1 MVTLCWMNELTIRR
15 VTVLGAGRE
24 GGALATHLTNL
35 GFSVSLLDASSQ
47 LAAEGME
54 AARFSLYVPERAG
67 EVRVA
72 GLGDPASGLEES
84 DWVID
89 AFPDRLQTKQEMYAA
104 VVPRLRPDAV
114 LTTCSSS
121 LPLAELAKALPES
134 VTSRFLAASFALPI
148 TERAL
153 VEVRSGPLTDSA
165 LTSAFS
171 RFLLD
176 GVARRPIA
184 LRDNPAG
191 LIARYGVWCL
201 CLAAHAAEKLRLD
214 VEDVDAITSL
224 FLGSSLFQ
232 AIDAYGLDEIRDIAA
247 NLQAGLP
254 QDRGIRYLAL
264 PNSFVGLLARGWTG
278 DRAGRGFYRRE
289 GRDRLAL
296 NLTTMAYR
304 QAKDVFL
311 HGLQTAAALPEE
323 GRLRTTLSARDEVG
337 EFLREFLIPCLRYAE
352 YLRAETQISVLD
364 FDRTMEWGFG
374 WNRGP
379 FSLLDEAGIGA
390 SPYYSGEAY
399 LSAPETY
406 VEIPQ
411 DEVCQSVEEC
421 PLIEKTEHFSIYDL
435 GDGMQAVALGSG
447 ALTAARVTAL
457 TDLLNHG
464 AVTRFVLTSGRE
476 NFPSL
481 DFPLLYEALRAG
493 NTLVA
498 DAYLA
503 SLQTLGELIESKPC
517 VAAISGRCVGAA
529 LGLALSCPAIV
540 AVATAEIGFN
550 EPRMGILPTAR
561 ALALMRR
568 MHGDSTRRLG
578 EVAVTL
584 AEGIVAPNAD
594 LARFN
599 GLLRPTDLTEYLPE
613 RLLTTA
619 KRVAQTVVPGPSGS
633 FPLPEGPLVGIID
646 RGLADRRARGGL
658 TDHDVAVGQR
668 IRQVIART
676 ATYEECIDRERSE
689 TLDMGGKALTLARL
703 RHMIEVG
710 KPLRN

>member
-1 MVTLCWMNELTIRR
+1 MNELTIRR

-35 GFSVSLLDASSQ
+35 GFSVSLLDASPQ

-72 GLGDPASGLEES
+72 ALGDPASGLEES

-89 AFPDRLQTKQEMYAA
+89 AFPDRFQTKQEMYAA
-104 VVPRLRPDAV
+104 VAPQLRPDAV
-114 LTTCSSS
+114 ITTCSSS
-121 LPLAELAKALPES
+121 LPVSELAKALPES
-134 VTSRFLAASFALPI
+134 IASRFLAASFALPI
-148 TERAL
+148 AERAL
-153 VEVRSGPLTDSA
+153 VEVRSGPSTNPNLT
-165 LTSAFS
+165 TAFT

-176 GVARRPIA
+176 SVARRPIA

-201 CLAAHAAEKLRLD
+201 CLAAHVGEKLRLD
-214 VEDVDAITSL
+214 IEDVDAITTL
-224 FLGSSLFQ
+224 FLGQPLFQ
-232 AIDAYGLDEIRDIAA
+232 AIDAYGLDEIRDVAA

-254 QDRGIRYLAL
+254 QDRGIRYLTL

-304 QAKDVFL
+304 QAKDSSL
-311 HGLQTAAALPEE
+311 YGLQTAAALPED
-323 GRLRTTLSARDEVG
+323 GRLRTALSSRDEVG

-374 WNRGP
+374 WDRGP
-379 FSLLDEAGIGA
+379 FSLLDNAGLGA
-390 SPYYSGEAY
+390 NPYYKGKAF

-406 VEIPQ
+406 VPIAQ

-421 PLIEKTEHFSIYDL
+421 PLIEKIEHFAIHDL
-435 GDGMQAVALGSG
+435 GDGIQAVALSAGSLTPG
-447 ALTAARVTAL
+447 LVAALVG
-457 TDLLNHG
+457 LLEHG
-464 AVTRFVLTSGRE
+464 AVTRFVLTSSGE

-481 DFPLLYEALRAG
+481 DFPLLYDALRTG
-493 NTLVA
+493 NTLAA

-503 SLQTLGELIESKPC
+503 SLQTLGELLESKPC
-517 VAAISGRCVGAA
+517 VFAISGRCVGAA

-540 AVATAEIGFN
+540 AVATAEVGFN

-568 MHGDSTRRLG
+568 MHGDTTRRLG
-578 EVAVTL
+578 EVALTL
-584 AEGIVAPNAD
+584 AEGIVATNAD
-594 LARFN
+594 LARFS

-676 ATYEECIDRERSE
+676 ASYEECLDRERSE
-689 TLDMGGKALTLARL
+689 TVDMGSKALTLARL